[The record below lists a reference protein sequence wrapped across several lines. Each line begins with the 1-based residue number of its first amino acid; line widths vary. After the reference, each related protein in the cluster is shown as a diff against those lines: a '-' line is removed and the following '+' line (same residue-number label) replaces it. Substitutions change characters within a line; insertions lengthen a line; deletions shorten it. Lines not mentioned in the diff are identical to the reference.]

1 MLSIRTVLHPTD
13 YSELSHPAFDLAC
26 SLARDF
32 RADLIICHVAPP
44 PIVAAGEGV
53 VTDFPTGESEQ
64 MVARL
69 EQVTPGDPQ
78 VRVTHKLLR
87 GDPAAEIIRLAGE
100 VNADLIVIG
109 THGRSGLGRLLMGS
123 VAEAVTR
130 EAPCPVVT
138 VKAPLPADRAPAQV
152 EETATA
158 GRTAGRWGD

>member
-44 PIVAAGEGV
+44 PIIAAGEGV

-64 MVARL
+64 MAVRL

-100 VNADLIVIG
+100 VKADLIVIG
-109 THGRSGLGRLLMGS
+109 QRLSVRLHEQGLTKPGPRSDDGLGTRQVGPAFVQRRHLVCLERVQRIGQRL
-123 VAEAVTR
+123 E
-130 EAPCPVVT
+130 VV
-138 VKAPLPADRAPAQV
+138 
-152 EETATA
+152 E
-158 GRTAGRWGD
+158 